1 MAKKDACL
9 AQSERKGW
17 RGRLVGEAGA
27 CTRFGRL
34 ARRTKREGSHLGQ
47 MEQRGYRPVSRW
59 PQVVPCGPS
68 AGWEP
73 AGFSAQDSNFTLRWP
88 VTTEGI

>member
-1 MAKKDACL
+1 MVAKKDACL

-47 MEQRGYRPVSRW
+47 MEQRGIGQCRAGPRW
-59 PQVVPCGPS
+59 FHVALVQ
-68 AGWEP
+68 AGSLQAP
-73 AGFSAQDSNFTLRWP
+73 LLRIQILP
-88 VTTEGI
+88 